1 MANYAESYL
10 LGLVCQG
17 CINEVINIK
26 LPQVKREMTTRM
38 SNEML
43 H

>member
-1 MANYAESYL
+1 MANYAEIYSVD
-10 LGLVCQG
+10 LVCQG

-26 LPQVKREMTTRM
+26 LPQVKREMATRM

>member
-1 MANYAESYL
+1 MANYAEIH
-10 LGLVCQG
+10 LVDLACQG
-17 CINEVINIK
+17 CINEVIDMK
-26 LPQVKREMTTRM
+26 LPQVKREMATRM